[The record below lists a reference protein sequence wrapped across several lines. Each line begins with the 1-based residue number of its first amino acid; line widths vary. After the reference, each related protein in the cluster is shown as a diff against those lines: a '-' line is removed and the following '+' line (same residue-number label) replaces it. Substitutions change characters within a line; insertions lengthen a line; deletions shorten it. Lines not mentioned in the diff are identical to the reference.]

1 MASESLILANG
12 VGLALESS
20 DSDLVAEVAH
30 DAAADAGEPDMAD
43 VRHQPSPHPHRR
55 EQPHHLLAG
64 NQAVPLAPARHR
76 RRGALHVGHREAAG
90 SDLVVLLVRRRR
102 VALDGVG
109 LLAATH
115 QARRPVGPP
124 TPRPLRRA
132 GARLEPAAA
141 GDGGAA
147 DLSVGGF
154 VEPRGIERAGAGRL
168 ETGGR
173 GGGGRR
179 VYGPA
184 EREARCSFRNG
195 VRVRWW

>member
-12 VGLALESS
+12 VGSALESS

-173 GGGGRR
+173 R

>member
-1 MASESLILANG
+1 
-12 VGLALESS
+12 
-20 DSDLVAEVAH
+20 
-30 DAAADAGEPDMAD
+30 MAD
-43 VRHQPSPHPHRR
+43 VRHQLPPHPHRR

-64 NQAVPLAPARHR
+64 NQAVPLAPACHR

-109 LLAATH
+109 VLAATH
-115 QARRPVGPP
+115 QARRPVRPP

-132 GARLEPAAA
+132 GAGLQPAAA

-154 VEPRGIERAGAGRL
+154 VEPRRIERAGAGRL
-168 ETGGR
+168 ESGGR
-173 GGGGRR
+173 GCRGRR

-195 VRVRWW
+195 VNVRGW